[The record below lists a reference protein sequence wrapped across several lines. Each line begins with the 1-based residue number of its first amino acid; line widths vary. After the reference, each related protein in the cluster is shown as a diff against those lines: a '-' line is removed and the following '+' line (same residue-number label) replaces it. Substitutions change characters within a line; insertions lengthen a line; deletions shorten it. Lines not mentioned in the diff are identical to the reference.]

1 MNVSRQSTIQNIRD
15 FSSTFEVSGDKTQ
28 YTFTKLPEIIGTG
41 HAYDITIVALVKTD
55 KSDEEVIS
63 PENTERFIT
72 KPLPAT
78 NLKIANSGKKREQIV
93 YFIFS
98 RALLQVCSYY
108 YYLFISPPF

>member
-55 KSDEEVIS
+55 KSDGEVIS

-78 NLKIANSGKKREQIV
+78 NLKIANSGKQTKKSN
-93 YFIFS
+93 F
-98 RALLQVCSYY
+98 VCNYT
-108 YYLFISPPF
+108 YLN

>member
-55 KSDEEVIS
+55 KSDGEVIS
-63 PENTERFIT
+63 LENTERFIT

-78 NLKIANSGKKREQIV
+78 NLKIANSGKQTKKIQLCVIL
-93 YFIFS
+93 YLY
-98 RALLQVCSYY
+98 LLKLNILL
-108 YYLFISPPF
+108 LFF